1 MTRPPSRRLRILT
14 WHVHGNYLY
23 YLSQVPHD
31 FYLVTRPPDASGHI
45 PPGYAGKVGALPWG
59 DNVHEVPFDAVAEH
73 HFDAVLY
80 QHRAH
85 WEHDRLTTL
94 SATQRA
100 LPTVYLEH
108 DPPQEHP
115 TNTLHCV
122 QDPNVLLVH
131 VTPFNALMWDNGIT
145 PTRVIEH
152 GVHLPMPARYSGELA
167 CGIVVVNHLR
177 KRGRR
182 LGADVFDT
190 LRAQVPL
197 DLVGMGAQDAGGI
210 GEVGNLDLPA
220 FCARYRFFFN
230 PIRYT
235 SLGLAVVEAM
245 TIGMPIVG
253 LATTEM
259 STVIHSGH
267 NGYVDTRPDALA
279 DAMHTLLHDPALA
292 RRWGD
297 AARETARTRFGIERF
312 VADWL
317 DAFDTVMATRKEA
330 A

>member
-1 MTRPPSRRLRILT
+1 
-14 WHVHGNYLY
+14 VHGNYLY

-31 FYLVTRPPDASGHI
+31 FYLVTRPPDASGRV

-59 DNVHEVPFDAVAEH
+59 DNVHEVPFDAVADER
-73 HFDAVLY
+73 FDAVLF
-80 QHRAH
+80 QSRTH
-85 WEHDRLTTL
+85 WEQDRLTVL
-94 SATQRA
+94 SAAQRA
-100 LPTVYLEH
+100 LPTIYLEH

-115 TNTLHCV
+115 TNTRHWV

-131 VTPFNALMWDNGIT
+131 VTPFNALMWDSGIT

-152 GVHLPMPARYSGELA
+152 GVHLPVPARYSGDLA
-167 CGIVVVNHLR
+167 RGIVVVNHLAR
-177 KRGRR
+177 RGRR

-190 LRAQVPL
+190 LRRQVPL
-197 DLVGMGAQDAGGI
+197 DLVGMGAEDAGGI
-210 GEVGNLDLPA
+210 GEVGNLHLPA

-259 STVIHSGH
+259 STVIDSGH
-267 NGYVDTRPDALA
+267 NGYVDTRLDALA

-297 AARETARTRFGIERF
+297 GARDTARQRFGIERF

-317 DAFDTVMATRKEA
+317 DAFDAVMANRQEA

>member
-1 MTRPPSRRLRILT
+1 MKRSTARRLRILT

-31 FYLVTRPPDASGHI
+31 FYLVTRPPDASGCV

-59 DNVHEVPFDAVAEH
+59 DNVHEVPFDAVAGER
-73 HFDAVLY
+73 FDAVLF
-80 QHRAH
+80 QSRVH
-85 WEHDRLTTL
+85 WEQDRLTVL
-94 SATQRA
+94 SPAQRA
-100 LPTVYLEH
+100 LPTIYLEH

-115 TNTLHCV
+115 TNTRHWV

-131 VTPFNALMWDNGIT
+131 VTPFNALMWDSGIT

-152 GVHLPMPARYSGELA
+152 GVHLPVPARYSGDLA
-167 CGIVVVNHLR
+167 RGIVVVNHLAR
-177 KRGRR
+177 RGRR

-190 LRAQVPL
+190 LRRQVPL
-197 DLVGMGAQDAGGI
+197 DLVGMGAEDAGGI
-210 GEVGNLDLPA
+210 GEVGNLHLPA

-259 STVIHSGH
+259 STVIDSG
-267 NGYVDTRPDALA
+267 
-279 DAMHTLLHDPALA
+279 
-292 RRWGD
+292 
-297 AARETARTRFGIERF
+297 
-312 VADWL
+312 
-317 DAFDTVMATRKEA
+317 
-330 A
+330 